1 MSVWN
6 RFSKEDII
14 FGMMVSHYTKDF
26 LSYFLTLFP
35 LIYSSFSTTS
45 LAPVIKFPFFSTLL
59 KRLFVT
65 WMSSILTR
73 SSYPVIK
80 TPYLLLAYYRWE
92 TSVTFFTVFILQV
105 DFQNGFATF
114 TYFYITHINI
124 FNDTTTAVVG
134 FDADDTF

>member
-1 MSVWN
+1 MDVFNINTVIISGNQDSVLTFFTGN
-6 RFSKEDII
+6 II
-14 FGMMVSHYTKDF
+14 Q
-26 LSYFLTLFP
+26 
-35 LIYSSFSTTS
+35 IY
-45 LAPVIKFPFFSTLL
+45 
-59 KRLFVT
+59 
-65 WMSSILTR
+65 M
-73 SSYPVIK
+73 
-80 TPYLLLAYYRWE
+80 AYYRWE